1 MDYLPATKLI
11 DSSLKILDEPV
22 ATDAYSVIVDK
33 GNIELLDVINEV
45 ILELKEKGE
54 IDKYLLKHLG
64 E

>member
-11 DSSLKILDEPV
+11 DSSLKILDEAV

-33 GNIELLDVINEV
+33 NNQELLEIINET
-45 ILELKEKGE
+45 IEELKEEGK
-54 IDKYLLKHLG
+54 IDEYLLKHLG